1 MSATELSPQGQSTDA
16 KVVPIHGEAP
26 KKARMASMARAST
39 DFYGAVGWILGLFLT
54 LFVSAPAI
62 WFVTTNAA
70 RSDRATIL
78 AWGIAIAWWLNP
90 LSLGALGYV
99 LSNVRAWRL
108 WTVLGLFLW
117 AFVNVL
123 VSMSIVSTNARIM
136 VVNGLIII
144 GYLLLALLFIYIQL
158 RVFIWAA
165 SGKPVRFFFGILG
178 WAAFNGLIYWAIISP
193 EVLNIILVI
202 LSFAARILFAIS
214 FVVIQ
219 FVAIFWFMARSRVEI
234 IRPGDPK
241 QVTFDDYKG
250 QPNLIKMVRQW
261 ISLLSDRG
269 QFQKMGGQFINGLLL
284 YGEPGT
290 GKTLL
295 AKAMAGEAGIAFISI
310 EGSGFRAMFMGV
322 DVLKMIRFIGQA
334 RKMAREYGACIAY
347 IDEIDAVGM
356 SRGGVM
362 GGGQTGMGM
371 GMGGMMGM
379 GGGTGALTRLLYEM
393 DGINELSSWEKLRAR
408 WYQLRGKP
416 VPPRDWHILF
426 MGSTNRPDVLD
437 PALTRPGRFDRT
449 VVVNK
454 PDRGGRREMVKYYL
468 NKIKTDESVDI
479 EAIVS
484 DTAWAT
490 PARIM
495 SAIMKDSVRLALFDG
510 RERIAQH
517 DIELAFQEQ
526 AMGLENP
533 IEEMEEDQR
542 RQVAYHE
549 AGHAIVQYYLRP
561 DERIVRVS
569 IVRRSEALGY
579 VLPVP
584 NYDIYALPL
593 RTFVADILV
602 SMAGH
607 VATKIYLG
615 EYWTGATSDF
625 QNVRARIWQLAHYGY
640 FGPPLD
646 MQMQPGMSG
655 GKEKT
660 EVVER
665 FWRKLEEQTEQVLLA
680 HSAEVHAVA
689 QALLDRNDLTGK
701 QCIQIIRSAST
712 NEETLDSE
720 LLLKSLVEETIVNGN
735 GVNGN
740 SNGSKPEEI
749 PAEVTNTK
757 VKPKPKTR
765 AKAKAKVE

>member
-1 MSATELSPQGQSTDA
+1 MSATELSPKGADQNLGKLLSED
-16 KVVPIHGEAP
+16 EA
-26 KKARMASMARAST
+26 KKARTAYSVRAST
-39 DFYGAVGWILGLFLT
+39 DFWGALGWMAGLFISL
-54 LFVSAPAI
+54 AI
-62 WFVTTNAA
+62 SLPVILYLVNNAS
-70 RSDRATIL
+70 RSTRDDIL
-78 AWGIAIAWWLNP
+78 AIGIAIAWWFNP
-90 LSLGALGYV
+90 LALGALGYV
-99 LSNVRAWRL
+99 LSNIRAWRG
-108 WTVLGLFLW
+108 WTVLGLLIW
-117 AFVNVL
+117 GVINL
-123 VSMSIVSTNARIM
+123 LISMAILSEDARITIY
-136 VVNGLIII
+136 NGLVVLGWI
-144 GYLLLALLFIYIQL
+144 LLGLFFLYIQL

-165 SGKPVRFFFGILG
+165 SGKPTRFFFGIMG
-178 WAAFNGLIYWAIISP
+178 WTALNGLIYWAIINP
-193 EVLNIILVI
+193 EVLNIILVA
-202 LSFAARILFAIS
+202 LGFALRILFAIG
-214 FVVIQ
+214 FAIIQ
-219 FVAIFWFMARSRVEI
+219 FVAIFWFMAQSRVEI

-269 QFQKMGGQFINGLLL
+269 KFQKMGGQFINGLLL

-310 EGSGFRAMFMGV
+310 EGSGFRAMFWGV

-334 RKMAREYGACIAY
+334 RKLAREYGACIAY

-362 GGGQTGMGM
+362 GGQGGVGM
-371 GMGGMMGM
+371 GMGGMMGA
-379 GGGTGALTRLLYEM
+379 GTGALTRLLYEM
-393 DGINELSSWEKLRAR
+393 DGISELSRWEKLRAR
-408 WYQLRGKP
+408 WYQFRKKP
-416 VPPRDWHILF
+416 VPPRDWHVLF

-454 PDRGGRREMVKYYL
+454 PDRAGRREMVRYYL

-484 DTAWAT
+484 DTSWAT

-495 SAIMKDSVRLALFDG
+495 SAITKDAVRLALFDG
-510 RERIAQH
+510 REKVAQH

-549 AGHAIVQYYLRP
+549 AGHAIIQYYLRP
-561 DERIVRVS
+561 DQRIVRVS

-593 RTFVADILV
+593 RSFLADIMV
-602 SMAGH
+602 AMAGH
-607 VATKIYLG
+607 VATKIFLG

-625 QNVRARIWQLAHYGY
+625 QQVRARLWQLGHYGY

-646 MQMQPGMSG
+646 MQGGMNI
-655 GKEKT
+655 EKDKSDI
-660 EVVER
+660 VQK
-665 FWRKLEEQTEQVLLA
+665 FWRRLEDQTSKILTEHA
-680 HSAEVHAVA
+680 AEVHAVA
-689 QALLDRNDLTGK
+689 QALLDRSDLTGK
-701 QCIQIIRSAST
+701 QCIEIIQSAAMEGHST
-712 NEETLDSE
+712 VDSE
-720 LLLKSLVEETIVNGN
+720 RLLRDLVEETIVTPNGEDKMEK
-735 GVNGN
+735 
-740 SNGSKPEEI
+740 KPR
-749 PAEVTNTK
+749 PKRK
-757 VKPKPKTR
+757 V
-765 AKAKAKVE
+765 AKEKSE

>member
-1 MSATELSPQGQSTDA
+1 MSATELSPQGTGADG
-16 KVVPIHGEAP
+16 KLVPIRQDEGS
-26 KKARMASMARAST
+26 KKARITSTARAST
-39 DFYGAVGWILGLFLT
+39 DFYGAIGWLVGLILT
-54 LFVSAPAI
+54 LFISLPII
-62 WFVTTNAA
+62 WFVTANAS
-70 RSDRATIL
+70 RSNREEIL
-78 AWGIAIAWWLNP
+78 ALGIAIAWWLNP

-99 LSNVRAWRL
+99 LSNARTWRW
-108 WTVLGLFLW
+108 WTILGLVVW
-117 AFVNVL
+117 AVVNTL
-123 VSMSIVSTNARIM
+123 VSAAILSTNARIM
-136 VVNGLIII
+136 IFNGLIVL
-144 GYLLLALLFIYIQL
+144 GYVLLALLFLYIQL
-158 RVFIWAA
+158 RVFLWAA
-165 SGKPVRFFFGILG
+165 SGKPLRFFLGIML
-178 WAAFNGLIYWAIISP
+178 WASFNGLIYWAIISP
-193 EVLNIILVI
+193 EVLNIVLVV
-202 LSFAARILFAIS
+202 LSLAFRVVFILFMAI
-214 FVVIQ
+214 IQ
-219 FVAIFWFMARSRVEI
+219 FVAIFWFMARSRVEV

-261 ISLLSDRG
+261 ISLLSDRA

-310 EGSGFRAMFMGV
+310 EGSGFQAMFWGV
-322 DVLKMIRFIGQA
+322 DVLKMIRFIARA
-334 RKMAREYGACIAY
+334 RKLAREYGSCIAY
-347 IDEIDAVGM
+347 IDEIDAVGA

-362 GGGQTGMGM
+362 GGQTAMA
-371 GMGGMMGM
+371 GGMMGM
-379 GGGTGALTRLLYEM
+379 GAGRGALTRLLYEM
-393 DGINELSSWEKLRAR
+393 DGINELSRWEKLRAR

-416 VPPRDWHILF
+416 IPPRDWHILF

-454 PDRGGRREMVKYYL
+454 PDRSGRREMVKYYL
-468 NKIKTDESVDI
+468 NKIRTDESVDI

-495 SAIMKDSVRLALFDG
+495 SAITKDSVRLALFDG
-510 RERIAQH
+510 RDRVAQH

-549 AGHAIVQYYLRP
+549 AGHAVVQYYLRP

-584 NYDIYALPL
+584 NYDIYSLPL
-593 RTFVADILV
+593 RTFLADIMV

-607 VATKIYLG
+607 VATKLYLG
-615 EYWTGATSDF
+615 EYWTGATGDF
-625 QNVRARIWQLAHYGY
+625 QNVRGRLWQLAHYGY

-646 MQMQPGMSG
+646 LQLQPGMSVA
-655 GKEKT
+655 KDRT
-660 EVVER
+660 EVVEK
-665 FWRKLEEQTEQVLLA
+665 FWRKLEEQTEQILTK

-689 QALLDRNDLTGK
+689 QALLDRNDLTGRE
-701 QCIQIIRSAST
+701 CIHIIRSAAATS
-712 NEETLDSE
+712 NSESLDSE
-720 LLLKSLVEETIVNGN
+720 LMLKSLVDETMVNG
-735 GVNGN
+735 
-740 SNGSKPEEI
+740 
-749 PAEVTNTK
+749 K
-757 VKPKPKTR
+757 VADKPKPKRKTK
-765 AKAKAKVE
+765 AKAKAKIE

>member
-1 MSATELSPQGQSTDA
+1 MSATELSPQGADA
-16 KVVPIHGEAP
+16 KLAPIRNDQGS

-39 DFYGAVGWILGLFLT
+39 DFYGAIGWVLGLLIT
-54 LFVSAPAI
+54 LFVSAPVI
-62 WFVTTNAA
+62 WFVTSNAS
-70 RSDRATIL
+70 RSTRGSVL
-78 AWGIAIAWWLNP
+78 ALGIAIAWWLNP

-99 LSNVRAWRL
+99 VSNIRAWRL

-219 FVAIFWFMARSRVEI
+219 FVAIFWFMARSRVEV

-356 SRGGVM
+356 SRGSVM
-362 GGGQTGMGM
+362 GGQTGVGM

-468 NKIKTDESVDI
+468 NKIKTDESVDV

-510 RERIAQH
+510 RDRVAQH

-533 IEEMEEDQR
+533 IEEMQEDQR

-607 VATKIYLG
+607 VATKIFLG

-646 MQMQPGMSG
+646 MQLQPGMSA

-660 EVVER
+660 DIVEK
-665 FWRKLEEQTEQVLLA
+665 FWRKLEEQTEQVLVT

-701 QCIQIIRSAST
+701 QCIEVIRNAAI
-712 NEETLDSE
+712 NKDAPDSE

-735 GVNGN
+735 
-740 SNGSKPEEI
+740 KPEEV
-749 PAEVTNTK
+749 PVENAK
-757 VKPKPKTR
+757 AKPKTR
-765 AKAKAKVE
+765 SKAKAKVG

>member
-1 MSATELSPQGQSTDA
+1 MSTTELTPQGADNKLARLQSGDGA
-16 KVVPIHGEAP
+16 
-26 KKARMASMARAST
+26 KKARAAHTARAST
-39 DFYGAVGWILGLFLT
+39 DFWGAVGWMVGLFIT
-54 LFVSAPAI
+54 LAVAIPLIIFIYNNTRASARDD
-62 WFVTTNAA
+62 V
-70 RSDRATIL
+70 L
-78 AWGIAIAWWLNP
+78 LVGIAIAWWFNP

-99 LSNVRAWRL
+99 LSNIRAWRF
-108 WTVLGLFLW
+108 WTLLGLFLW
-117 AFVNVL
+117 AAVNVL
-123 VSMSIVSTNARIM
+123 VSMSIFSETARIM
-136 VVNGLIII
+136 TINGLLVV
-144 GYLLLALLFIYIQL
+144 GYILLGLLFLYIQL

-165 SGKPVRFFFGILG
+165 AGKPTRFFFGILG

-193 EVLNIILVI
+193 EVLNIVLVV
-202 LSFAARILFAIS
+202 LGLAMRIVFAIS

-219 FVAIFWFMARSRVEI
+219 FVAIFWFMAKSRVET

-261 ISLLSDRG
+261 ISLLSDRT

-310 EGSGFRAMFMGV
+310 EGSGFRAMFIGV
-322 DVLKMIRFIGQA
+322 DVLKMVRFIAQA
-334 RKMAREYGACIAY
+334 RKLAREYGACIAY

-356 SRGGVM
+356 SRGSVM
-362 GGGQTGMGM
+362 GGQGGMGM
-371 GMGGMMGM
+371 GMGGMMG
-379 GGGTGALTRLLYEM
+379 GGSGALTRLLYEM
-393 DGINELSSWEKLRAR
+393 DGINEMSGWEKLRAR
-408 WYQLRGKP
+408 WYQLRKKP
-416 VPPRDWHILF
+416 IPPRDWHILF

-454 PDRGGRREMVKYYL
+454 PDRGGRREMVRYYL
-468 NKIKTDESVDI
+468 NKIRTDESVDI

-484 DTAWAT
+484 DTSWAT

-495 SAIMKDSVRLALFDG
+495 SAITKDAVRLALFDG
-510 RERIAQH
+510 RGKVAQQ

-549 AGHAIVQYYLRP
+549 AGHAIIQYYLRP
-561 DERIVRVS
+561 EQRIVRVS

-584 NYDIYALPL
+584 NYDIYSLPL
-593 RTFVADILV
+593 RSFLADIMV

-607 VATKIYLG
+607 VATKLFLG

-625 QNVRARIWQLAHYGY
+625 QQVRARLWQLGHYGY
-640 FGPPLD
+640 FGPPLE
-646 MQMQPGMSG
+646 MQPGMSL
-655 GKEKT
+655 EKDKS
-660 EVVER
+660 EIVQK
-665 FWRKLEEQTEQVLLA
+665 FWRKLEDQTTKMLTDHA
-680 HSAEVHAVA
+680 AEVHAVA
-689 QALLDRNDLTGK
+689 QALLDRSDLTGK
-701 QCIQIIRSAST
+701 QCIEIIQAAAAEGNST
-712 NEETLDSE
+712 FDSE
-720 LLLKSLVEETIVNGN
+720 RLLKDLVEETIVSPNGEDKMEKKPRPKRKTMKAN
-735 GVNGN
+735 GE
-740 SNGSKPEEI
+740 S
-749 PAEVTNTK
+749 
-757 VKPKPKTR
+757 
-765 AKAKAKVE
+765 

>member
-1 MSATELSPQGQSTDA
+1 MSATELLPQGADNKLDRLRSDDSS
-16 KVVPIHGEAP
+16 
-26 KKARMASMARAST
+26 KKARTSYAVRAST
-39 DFYGAVGWILGLFLT
+39 DFYGALGWVIGLFVT
-54 LFVSAPAI
+54 LFVSLPVIIFLVNHASRS
-62 WFVTTNAA
+62 TRAA
-70 RSDRATIL
+70 FLTY
-78 AWGIAIAWWLNP
+78 GIAIAWWLNP
-90 LSLGALGYV
+90 LSIGALGYI
-99 LSNVRAWRL
+99 LSNMRVWRL
-108 WTVLGLFLW
+108 RTLFALFLW
-117 AFVNVL
+117 GGINVL
-123 VSMSIVSTNARIM
+123 VSMAIISQNARIM
-136 VVNGLIII
+136 IYNGLLVL
-144 GYLLLALLFIYIQL
+144 GYILVGLFILYIQL

-165 SGKPVRFFFGILG
+165 SGKPTRFFFGILA
-178 WAAFNGLIYWAIISP
+178 WMAVNGLVYWAIISP
-193 EVLNIILVI
+193 EVLNIILVA
-202 LSFAARILFAIS
+202 LGFALRILFAIG
-214 FVVIQ
+214 FAIIQ
-219 FVAIFWFMARSRVEI
+219 FVAIFWFMAQSRVEV

-269 QFQKMGGQFINGLLL
+269 KFQKMGGQFINGLLL

-310 EGSGFRAMFMGV
+310 EGSGFRAMFWGV

-334 RKMAREYGACIAY
+334 RKLAREYGACIAY

-362 GGGQTGMGM
+362 GGQGGMGM

-379 GGGTGALTRLLYEM
+379 GMGSGALTRLLYEM
-393 DGINELSSWEKLRAR
+393 DGINELTRWEKLRAR
-408 WYQLRGKP
+408 WYQFRKKP
-416 VPPRDWHILF
+416 VPPRDWHVLF

-454 PDRGGRREMVKYYL
+454 PDRAGRREMVKYYL
-468 NKIKTDESVDI
+468 NKVRTDESVDI

-484 DTAWAT
+484 DTSWAT

-495 SAIMKDSVRLALFDG
+495 SAITKDSVRLALFDG
-510 RERIAQH
+510 REKVAQH

-549 AGHAIVQYYLRP
+549 AGHAIIQYYLRP
-561 DERIVRVS
+561 DQRIVRVS

-593 RTFVADILV
+593 RSFLADIMV

-607 VATKIYLG
+607 VATKLFLG

-625 QNVRARIWQLAHYGY
+625 QQVRARLWQLGHYGY

-646 MQMQPGMSG
+646 MQQGMG
-655 GKEKT
+655 IEKDKS
-660 EVVER
+660 EIVQK
-665 FWRKLEEQTEQVLLA
+665 FWRKLEDQTAKILSEHA
-680 HSAEVHAVA
+680 PEVHAVA
-689 QALLDRNDLTGK
+689 QGLLERNDLTGK
-701 QCIQIIRSAST
+701 QCIEIIRAAAAEGT
-712 NEETLDSE
+712 GNVDSE
-720 LLLKSLVEETIVNGN
+720 NLLKSLVEETIVTADRSEEEKPKKKLATKRKVKSNGN
-735 GVNGN
+735 G
-740 SNGSKPEEI
+740 
-749 PAEVTNTK
+749 A
-757 VKPKPKTR
+757 
-765 AKAKAKVE
+765 

>member
-1 MSATELSPQGQSTDA
+1 MSATEVSPQGADG
-16 KVVPIHGEAP
+16 KLVPLRSDNET
-26 KKARMASMARAST
+26 KKARMAAVARAST
-39 DFYGAVGWILGLFLT
+39 DLYGTIGWGVGLLIT
-54 LFVSAPAI
+54 LFISAPVI
-62 WFVTTNAA
+62 WFLTTNAS
-70 RSDRATIL
+70 RSSRESVL
-78 AWGIAIAWWLNP
+78 ALGIAIAWWFNP

-99 LSNVRAWRL
+99 LSNIRAWRL
-108 WTVLGLFLW
+108 WTAIGVVVW
-117 AFVNVL
+117 AVVNAL
-123 VSMSIVSTNARIM
+123 VSMAIVSTNARIM
-136 VVNGLIII
+136 IINGLIVL
-144 GYLLLALLFIYIQL
+144 GYILLALLFLYIQL

-165 SGKPVRFFFGILG
+165 SGKPVRFFFGILA
-178 WAAFNGLIYWAIISP
+178 WAAFNGLIYWAIVSP
-193 EVLNIILVI
+193 EVLNIVLVV
-202 LSFAARILFAIS
+202 LSLAFRVVFILFMAI
-214 FVVIQ
+214 IQ
-219 FVAIFWFMARSRVEI
+219 FVAIFWFMARSRVEV

-261 ISLLSDRG
+261 ISLLSDRTK
-269 QFQKMGGQFINGLLL
+269 FQKMGGQFINGLLL

-310 EGSGFRAMFMGV
+310 EGSGFRAMFWGV
-322 DVLKMIRFIGQA
+322 DVLKMIAFINRA
-334 RKMAREYGACIAY
+334 RKLAREYGACIAY

-362 GGGQTGMGM
+362 GGAGGPMMG
-371 GMGGMMGM
+371 GMGGMMGA
-379 GGGTGALTRLLYEM
+379 GTGALTRLLYEM
-393 DGINELSSWEKLRAR
+393 DGINELSRWEKLRAR
-408 WYQLRGKP
+408 WYQFRKKP
-416 VPPRDWHILF
+416 MPPRDWHILF

-468 NKIKTDESVDI
+468 NKIRTDETVDI

-495 SAIMKDSVRLALFDG
+495 SAITKDSVRLALFDG
-510 RERIAQH
+510 RERVAQH

-549 AGHAIVQYYLRP
+549 AGHAVVQYYLRP

-607 VATKIYLG
+607 VATKIFLG
-615 EYWTGATSDF
+615 EYWTGATGDF
-625 QNVRARIWQLAHYGY
+625 QNVRARLWQLAHYGY

-646 MQMQPGMSG
+646 LQLQPGMSVA
-655 GKEKT
+655 KDRTEIVEK
-660 EVVER
+660 
-665 FWRKLEEQTEQVLLA
+665 FWRKLEEQTELILLK
-680 HSAEVHAVA
+680 HSPEVHAVA
-689 QALLDRNDLTGK
+689 QALLDRNDLTGRE
-701 QCIQIIRSAST
+701 CIEIIRWAAADNNSES
-712 NEETLDSE
+712 LDSE
-720 LLLKSLVEETIVNGN
+720 ALLKTLVDETMVNGKEAD
-735 GVNGN
+735 
-740 SNGSKPEEI
+740 KPK
-749 PAEVTNTK
+749 AKRKTK
-757 VKPKPKTR
+757 V
-765 AKAKAKVE
+765 KAKAKTE

>member
-1 MSATELSPQGQSTDA
+1 MSATELSPQGADGKLVSIPQDDGT
-16 KVVPIHGEAP
+16 
-26 KKARMASMARAST
+26 KKARLASMAKAST
-39 DFYGAVGWILGLFLT
+39 DFYGVLGWLVGLVLT
-54 LFVSAPAI
+54 LFVSLPII
-62 WFVTTNAA
+62 WFVTTNAS
-70 RSDRATIL
+70 RSNRAEIL
-78 AWGIAIAWWLNP
+78 ALGIAIAWWLNP

-99 LSNVRAWRL
+99 LSNLRAWRL
-108 WTVLGLFLW
+108 WTVLGLIVW
-117 AFVNVL
+117 AVINTL
-123 VSMSIVSTNARIM
+123 VSMAIVSTNARI
-136 VVNGLIII
+136 VIINGLIVL
-144 GYLLLALLFIYIQL
+144 GYVLLALFFLYIQL
-158 RVFIWAA
+158 RVFLWAA
-165 SGKPVRFFFGILG
+165 SGKPVRFFFGILA
-178 WAAFNGLIYWAIISP
+178 WAAFNGLIYWAIVSP
-193 EVLNIILVI
+193 EVLNIVLVV
-202 LSFAARILFAIS
+202 LSLAFRVVFILFMAI
-214 FVVIQ
+214 IQ
-219 FVAIFWFMARSRVEI
+219 FVAIFWFMARSRVEV

-261 ISLLSDRG
+261 ISLLSDRTK
-269 QFQKMGGQFINGLLL
+269 FQKMGGQFINGLLL

-310 EGSGFRAMFMGV
+310 EGSGFRAMFWGV
-322 DVLKMIRFIGQA
+322 DVLKMIAFINRA
-334 RKMAREYGACIAY
+334 RKLAREYGACIAY

-362 GGGQTGMGM
+362 GGQGGVAM
-371 GMGGMMGM
+371 GMGGMMGA
-379 GGGTGALTRLLYEM
+379 GTGALTRLLYEM
-393 DGINELSSWEKLRAR
+393 DGINELTRWEKLRAR
-408 WYQLRGKP
+408 WYQFRKKP
-416 VPPRDWHILF
+416 MPPRDWHILF

-495 SAIMKDSVRLALFDG
+495 SAITKDAVRLALFDN
-510 RERIAQH
+510 RERVAQH

-533 IEEMEEDQR
+533 IEEMQEDQR

-549 AGHAIVQYYLRP
+549 AGHAVVQYYLRP

-579 VLPVP
+579 VLPVS

-607 VATKIYLG
+607 VATKLFLG
-615 EYWTGATSDF
+615 EYWTGATGDF
-625 QNVRARIWQLAHYGY
+625 QNVRGRLSQLAHFGY
-640 FGPPLD
+640 FGPPVSL
-646 MQMQPGMSG
+646 QSG
-655 GKEKT
+655 GT
-660 EVVER
+660 DLPNARNEVVEK
-665 FWRKLEEQTEQVLLA
+665 FWTKLEDQTEQILA
-680 HSAEVHAVA
+680 KHAAEVHAVA
-689 QALLDRNDLTGK
+689 QALLERNDLTGK
-701 QCIQIIRSAST
+701 QCIEVIRAAAT
-712 NEETLDSE
+712 DGETFDSE
-720 LLLKSLVEETIVNGN
+720 LLLKSLVDETIVNSK
-735 GVNGN
+735 NGN
-740 SNGSKPEEI
+740 SEK
-749 PAEVTNTK
+749 
-757 VKPKPKTR
+757 KPKAKRKATPKL
-765 AKAKAKVE
+765 KAKTE

>member
-1 MSATELSPQGQSTDA
+1 MSATELTPQGADNKLLQLRKDEDA
-16 KVVPIHGEAP
+16 
-26 KKARMASMARAST
+26 KKARTIYSARTSS
-39 DFYGAVGWILGLFLT
+39 DFYGAIGWLVGLFAT
-54 LFVSAPAI
+54 LVISIPVIIFLVNHASTRSAK
-62 WFVTTNAA
+62 T
-70 RSDRATIL
+70 TIL
-78 AWGIAIAWWLNP
+78 TYGIALAWWLNP

-108 WTVLGLFLW
+108 WTLLGLFVW
-117 AFVNVL
+117 AVVNLL
-123 VSMSIVSTNARIM
+123 VSLAIASENARVAIY
-136 VVNGLIII
+136 NGLVVI
-144 GYLLLALLFIYIQL
+144 GYILAGLLVLYIQL

-165 SGKPVRFFFGILG
+165 SGKPARFFFGILG
-178 WAAFNGLIYWAIISP
+178 WAAVNGLIYWAIISP
-193 EVLNIILVI
+193 EVLNIILVA
-202 LSFAARILFAIS
+202 LGFALQILFVIGFA
-214 FVVIQ
+214 VIQ
-219 FVAIFWFMARSRVEI
+219 FVAIFWFMAQSRVEI

-269 QFQKMGGQFINGLLL
+269 KFQKMGGQFINGLLL

-310 EGSGFRAMFMGV
+310 EGSGFRAMFWGV

-334 RKMAREYGACIAY
+334 RKLAREYGACIAY

-362 GGGQTGMGM
+362 GGQGGMGM

-379 GGGTGALTRLLYEM
+379 GAGTGALTRLLYEM
-393 DGINELSSWEKLRAR
+393 DGIGELTRWEKLRAR
-408 WYQLRGKP
+408 WYQLRRKP
-416 VPPRDWHILF
+416 VPPRDWHVLF

-454 PDRGGRREMVKYYL
+454 PDRSGRREMVKYYL
-468 NKIKTDESVDI
+468 NKIRTDESVDI

-484 DTAWAT
+484 DTSWAT

-495 SAIMKDSVRLALFDG
+495 SAITKDSVRLALFDG
-510 RERIAQH
+510 REKVAQH

-549 AGHAIVQYYLRP
+549 AGHAVVQYYLRP

-607 VATKIYLG
+607 VATKIFLG
-615 EYWTGATSDF
+615 EYWTGATGDF
-625 QNVRARIWQLAHYGY
+625 QNVRARLWQLAHYGY

-646 MQMQPGMSG
+646 LQMSI
-655 GKEKT
+655 EKDKT
-660 EVVER
+660 AIVEK
-665 FWRKLEEQTEQVLLA
+665 FWRKLEGQTAQILGEHA
-680 HSAEVHAVA
+680 PEVHAVA
-689 QALLDRNDLTGK
+689 NALLEHNDLTGK
-701 QCIQIIRSAST
+701 RCIEIIRNAAVAGKDT
-712 NEETLDSE
+712 VDSE
-720 LLLKSLVEETIVNGN
+720 HLLKALVEETIVTADKTNN
-735 GVNGN
+735 NEN
-740 SNGSKPEEI
+740 AEKKPR
-749 PAEVTNTK
+749 
-757 VKPKPKTR
+757 PKRKTI
-765 AKAKAKVE
+765 KAKANGS

>member
-1 MSATELSPQGQSTDA
+1 MSATELSPQGADG
-16 KVVPIHGEAP
+16 KLVPIRHDEGA
-26 KKARMASMARAST
+26 KKARITSMARAST
-39 DFYGAVGWILGLFLT
+39 DFYGAIGWLVGLVLT
-54 LFVSAPAI
+54 LFVSFPLI
-62 WFVTTNAA
+62 WFLTENTSGSNRQA
-70 RSDRATIL
+70 IL
-78 AWGIAIAWWLNP
+78 ALGIAVAWWLNP

-99 LSNVRAWRL
+99 LSNLRAWRL
-108 WTVLGLFLW
+108 WTVIGLLVW
-117 AFVNVL
+117 AVVNLL
-123 VSMSIVSTNARIM
+123 VSMAIVSTNARIM
-136 VVNGLIII
+136 ILNGLIIL
-144 GYLLLALLFIYIQL
+144 GYVLLALFFLYIQL
-158 RVFIWAA
+158 RVFLWAA
-165 SGKPVRFFFGILG
+165 SGRPLRFFFGIIG
-178 WAAFNGLIYWAIISP
+178 WAALNGLIYWAVINP
-193 EVLNIILVI
+193 EVLNIILVVMG
-202 LSFAARILFAIS
+202 FALRIVFAIA
-214 FVVIQ
+214 FAVIQ
-219 FVAIFWFMARSRVEI
+219 FVAIFWFMAQSRVEV

-261 ISLLSDRG
+261 ISLLSDRA
-269 QFQKMGGQFINGLLL
+269 QFQRMGGQFINGLLL

-310 EGSGFRAMFMGV
+310 EGSGFRAMFWGV
-322 DVLKMIRFIGQA
+322 DVLKMIRFIARA
-334 RKMAREYGACIAY
+334 RKLAREYGACIAY
-347 IDEIDAVGM
+347 IDEIDAVGT

-362 GGGQTGMGM
+362 GGQGGVGM
-371 GMGGMMGM
+371 GMGGMMGA
-379 GGGTGALTRLLYEM
+379 GTGALTRLLYEM
-393 DGINELSSWEKLRAR
+393 DGINELTPWEKLRAR
-408 WYQLRGKP
+408 WYQLRGNP

-454 PDRGGRREMVKYYL
+454 PDRAGRREMVKYYL

-484 DTAWAT
+484 DTSWAT

-495 SAIMKDSVRLALFDG
+495 SAITKDAVRLALFDG
-510 RERIAQH
+510 RERVAQH

-549 AGHAIVQYYLRP
+549 AGHAVVQYYLRP

-569 IVRRSEALGY
+569 IIRRSEALGY

-607 VATKIYLG
+607 VATKLFLG
-615 EYWTGATSDF
+615 EYWTGATGDF
-625 QNVRARIWQLAHYGY
+625 QNVRARLWQLAHYGY

-646 MQMQPGMSG
+646 LQLQPGMSVA
-655 GKEKT
+655 KDRT
-660 EVVER
+660 EVVEK
-665 FWRKLEEQTEQVLLA
+665 FWRKLEEQTEQILLK

-701 QCIQIIRSAST
+701 QCIEVIRTAAT
-712 NEETLDSE
+712 HGETTDSE
-720 LLLKSLVEETIVNGN
+720 LLLKSLVNETMVNGR
-735 GVNGN
+735 VA
-740 SNGSKPEEI
+740 SKD
-749 PAEVTNTK
+749 
-757 VKPKPKTR
+757 KPKTTR
-765 AKAKAKVE
+765 KTKAKAKAKTE

>member
-1 MSATELSPQGQSTDA
+1 MSATELTPQGADN
-16 KVVPIHGEAP
+16 KLVKPFVDEA
-26 KKARMASMARAST
+26 KKARMAYSSRASS
-39 DFYGAVGWILGLFLT
+39 DFYGAMGWVVGLLAT
-54 LFVSAPAI
+54 LVISIPVIIYLLNTAP
-62 WFVTTNAA
+62 
-70 RSDRATIL
+70 RSSRDEIL

-90 LSLGALGYV
+90 LSLGAFGYV
-99 LSNVRAWRL
+99 LSNMRVWRGWTALALFL
-108 WTVLGLFLW
+108 WLGINLLISMAIISEDARVMIINGLILLGYILLGLFIL
-117 AFVNVL
+117 
-123 VSMSIVSTNARIM
+123 
-136 VVNGLIII
+136 
-144 GYLLLALLFIYIQL
+144 YIQL

-165 SGKPVRFFFGILG
+165 SGKPARFFFGILA
-178 WAAFNGLIYWAIISP
+178 WAALNGLVYWAIVSP
-193 EVLNIILVI
+193 EVMNIVLVV
-202 LSFAARILFAIS
+202 LSLAFRVIFILFMAI
-214 FVVIQ
+214 IQ
-219 FVAIFWFMARSRVEI
+219 FVAIFWFMARSRVET

-261 ISLLSDRG
+261 ISLLSDRTK
-269 QFQKMGGQFINGLLL
+269 FQKMGGQFINGLLL

-310 EGSGFRAMFMGV
+310 EGSGFRAMFWGV
-322 DVLKMIRFIGQA
+322 DVLKMISFIGKA
-334 RKMAREYGACIAY
+334 RKLAREYGACIAY

-362 GGGQTGMGM
+362 GGQGGVGMGM
-371 GMGGMMGM
+371 GMGGMMGA
-379 GGGTGALTRLLYEM
+379 GTGALTRLLYEM
-393 DGINELSSWEKLRAR
+393 DGINELTRWEKLRAR
-408 WYQLRGKP
+408 WYQFRKKP
-416 VPPRDWHILF
+416 MPPRDWHILF

-454 PDRGGRREMVKYYL
+454 PDRGGRREMVRYYL
-468 NKIKTDESVDI
+468 NKIRTDETVDI

-495 SAIMKDSVRLALFDG
+495 SAITKDAVRLALFDN
-510 RERIAQH
+510 RESVSQH

-549 AGHAIVQYYLRP
+549 AGHAVVQYYLRP

-569 IVRRSEALGY
+569 IIRRSEALGY
-579 VLPVP
+579 VLPVS

-593 RTFVADILV
+593 RTFLADIMV

-607 VATKIYLG
+607 VAAKLFLG
-615 EYWTGATSDF
+615 EYWTGATGDF
-625 QNVRARIWQLAHYGY
+625 QNVRARLWQLAHYGY

-646 MQMQPGMSG
+646 IQQGGGMV
-655 GKEKT
+655 KEKT
-660 EVVER
+660 EVVEK
-665 FWRKLEEQTEQVLLA
+665 FWRKLEAQTSQILSTHA
-680 HSAEVHAVA
+680 PEVHAVA

-701 QCIQIIRSAST
+701 QCIEIIRSAADG
-712 NEETLDSE
+712 NESMDSE
-720 LLLKSLVEETIVNGN
+720 KLLKSLVEETIVI
-735 GVNGN
+735 VNDDDKQDK
-740 SNGSKPEEI
+740 KPRPKRKKLTTK
-749 PAEVTNTK
+749 PATK
-757 VKPKPKTR
+757 
-765 AKAKAKVE
+765 

>member
-1 MSATELSPQGQSTDA
+1 MKMNNGDQA
-16 KVVPIHGEAP
+16 KKTRAAYTA
-26 KKARMASMARAST
+26 KASS
-39 DFYGAVGWILGLFLT
+39 DLYGGVGWIVGLFIT
-54 LFVSAPAI
+54 LFVSLPVI
-62 WFVTTNAA
+62 WFLSNGAGSRSA
-70 RSDRATIL
+70 REQIL
-78 AWGIAIAWWLNP
+78 VYGIAIAWWFNP

-99 LSNVRAWRL
+99 ISNIRAWRF
-108 WTVLGLFLW
+108 WTIAALFVLAG
-117 AFVNVL
+117 VNFL
-123 VSMSIVSTNARIM
+123 VSSSIVSDTARILTI
-136 VVNGLIII
+136 NGLIITFYI
-144 GYLLLALLFIYIQL
+144 LLGLLFLYIQL

-165 SGKPVRFFFGILG
+165 AGKPGRFFFGIMG
-178 WAAFNGLIYWAIISP
+178 WAALNGLVYWAVISP
-193 EVLNIILVI
+193 EVLNIVLVG
-202 LSFAARILFAIS
+202 LGFAFRILFAIS

-241 QVTFDDYKG
+241 SLTFDDYKG
-250 QPNLIKMVRQW
+250 QPNLLKMVRQW
-261 ISLLSDRG
+261 ISLLSDRT

-295 AKAMAGEAGIAFISI
+295 AKCMAGEAGIAFISI
-310 EGSGFRAMFMGV
+310 EGSGFRAMFIGV
-322 DVLKMIRFIGQA
+322 DVLKMVRFISQA
-334 RKMAREYGACIAY
+334 RKLAREYGACIAY

-362 GGGQTGMGM
+362 GGQGGMMG
-371 GMGGMMGM
+371 GMGGMM

-393 DGINELSSWEKLRAR
+393 DGINELSRWDKLRAR
-408 WYQLRGKP
+408 WYQLRKKP
-416 VPPRDWHILF
+416 MPPRDWHILF

-454 PDRGGRREMVKYYL
+454 PDRGGRREIVKYYL
-468 NKIKTDESVDI
+468 NKISTDDSVDI
-479 EAIVS
+479 EALVS

-495 SAIMKDSVRLALFDG
+495 SAITKDAVRLALFDN
-510 RERIAQH
+510 RDRVAQH

-533 IEEMEEDQR
+533 IEEMQEDQR

-549 AGHAIVQYYLRP
+549 AGHAVVQYHLRP

-584 NYDIYALPL
+584 NYDVYSLPL

-607 VATKIYLG
+607 VATKLFLG

-625 QNVRARIWQLAHYGY
+625 GSVRARLWQLGHYGY

-646 MQMQPGMSG
+646 RDDAGTKLMD
-655 GKEKT
+655 KRNDVI
-660 EVVER
+660 EV
-665 FWRKLEEQTEQVLLA
+665 FWRKLEEQTEIILTRHA
-680 HSAEVHAVA
+680 SEVHAVA

-701 QCIQIIRSAST
+701 QCIEVIRASANGT
-712 NEETLDSE
+712 EPVDSE
-720 LLLKSLVEETIVNGN
+720 ILLKALVEETIVSGKNGK
-735 GVNGN
+735 
-740 SNGSKPEEI
+740 SEE
-749 PAEVTNTK
+749 
-757 VKPKPKTR
+757 KPKAKTKRKANPKLAT
-765 AKAKAKVE
+765 K

>member
-1 MSATELSPQGQSTDA
+1 MSTTELSPQSTGNGNKPGPMRDD
-16 KVVPIHGEAP
+16 GS
-26 KKARMASMARAST
+26 KKARLSSAARAAT
-39 DFYGAVGWILGLFLT
+39 DFYGAIGWLIGLFIT
-54 LFVSAPAI
+54 LFISAPVI
-62 WFVTTNAA
+62 WFLTINASRSA
-70 RSDRATIL
+70 RESVL
-78 AWGIAIAWWLNP
+78 ALGIAIAWWLNP

-99 LSNVRAWRL
+99 LSSIRAWRL
-108 WTVLGLFLW
+108 WTIAGLLAW
-117 AFVNVL
+117 AVVNLL
-123 VSMSIVSTNARIM
+123 VSASIVSTRARIM
-136 VVNGLIII
+136 TVNGLIII
-144 GYLLLALLFIYIQL
+144 GYLLLALLFLYIQL

-165 SGKPVRFFFGILG
+165 SGKPFRFFFGILA
-178 WAAFNGLIYWAIISP
+178 WAALNGLVYWAIISP
-193 EVLNIILVI
+193 EVLNIILVT
-202 LSFAARILFAIS
+202 LGFVLRILFAIS

-219 FVAIFWFMARSRVEI
+219 FVAIFWFMAQSRVEV

-310 EGSGFRAMFMGV
+310 EGSGFRAMFIGV
-322 DVLKMIRFIGQA
+322 DVLKMVRFISRA
-334 RKMAREYGACIAY
+334 RKLAREYGACIAY
-347 IDEIDAVGM
+347 IDEIDAVGA

-362 GGGQTGMGM
+362 GGQMGM
-371 GMGGMMGM
+371 MGGMGGMM

-393 DGINELSSWEKLRAR
+393 DGINELSRWEKLRAR
-408 WYQLRGKP
+408 WYQLRKKP

-449 VVVNK
+449 VVVNR
-454 PDRGGRREMVKYYL
+454 PDRAGRREIVKYYL
-468 NKIKTDESVDI
+468 NKIKTDETVDV

-495 SAIMKDSVRLALFDG
+495 SAITKDSVRLALFDG
-510 RERIAQH
+510 RERVSQH

-533 IEEMEEDQR
+533 IEEIEEDQR
-542 RQVAYHE
+542 RQIAYHE

-607 VATKIYLG
+607 VATKLFLG
-615 EYWTGATSDF
+615 EYWTGATGDF
-625 QNVRARIWQLAHYGY
+625 NNVRGRIWQLAHFGY

-646 MQMQPGMSG
+646 MQQGVGDSLMN
-655 GKEKT
+655 KRN
-660 EVVER
+660 EVVEK
-665 FWRKLEEQTEQVLLA
+665 FWGRLEDQTAKILLE
-680 HSAEVHAVA
+680 HGAEVHAVA
-689 QALLDRNDLTGK
+689 QALLERKDLTGRE
-701 QCIQIIRSAST
+701 CIEVIRNAAAGDGNISVDS
-712 NEETLDSE
+712 ETL
-720 LLLKSLVEETIVNGN
+720 LKALVEETIVS
-735 GVNGN
+735 
-740 SNGSKPEEI
+740 SNGKARSNGKSEESVEVAKTSKAKSKP
-749 PAEVTNTK
+749 K
-757 VKPKPKTR
+757 VK
-765 AKAKAKVE
+765 

>member
-1 MSATELSPQGQSTDA
+1 MSATELSPQGSDA
-16 KVVPIHGEAP
+16 KLLTLQNDGS
-26 KKARMASMARAST
+26 KKARMASIARAST
-39 DFYGAVGWILGLFLT
+39 DLYGGIGWIVGLFIT
-54 LFVSAPAI
+54 LFVSAPVI
-62 WFVTTNAA
+62 WFLTTNAS
-70 RSDRATIL
+70 RSNRATVL
-78 AWGIAIAWWLNP
+78 AVGIAIAWWLNP

-108 WTVLGLFLW
+108 WTVIGFLIW
-117 AFVNVL
+117 AGINL
-123 VSMSIVSTNARIM
+123 MVSMSIVSTNARIM
-136 VVNGLIII
+136 VINGLIV
-144 GYLLLALLFIYIQL
+144 LAYILGGLLFLYIQL

-165 SGKPVRFFFGILG
+165 SGKPLRFFFGTLG

-193 EVLNIILVI
+193 EVLNIVLVV
-202 LSFAARILFAIS
+202 LSLALRVVFILFMAI
-214 FVVIQ
+214 IQ

-250 QPNLIKMVRQW
+250 QPNLLKMVRQW
-261 ISLLSDRG
+261 ISLLSDRTK
-269 QFQKMGGQFINGLLL
+269 FQKMGGQFINGLLL

-310 EGSGFRAMFMGV
+310 EGSGFRAMFFGV
-322 DVLKMIRFIGQA
+322 DVLKMISFIGRA
-334 RKMAREYGACIAY
+334 RKLAREYGACIAY

-362 GGGQTGMGM
+362 GGQGGMGM
-371 GMGGMMGM
+371 GMGGMGMGM
-379 GGGTGALTRLLYEM
+379 MGTGALTRLLYEM
-393 DGINELSSWEKLRAR
+393 DGINELSRWEKLRAR
-408 WYQLRGKP
+408 WYQFRGKP

-468 NKIKTDESVDI
+468 NKIKTDETVDI

-484 DTAWAT
+484 DTSWAT

-495 SAIMKDSVRLALFDG
+495 SAITKDSVRLALFDG
-510 RERIAQH
+510 RERVAQH

-607 VATKIYLG
+607 VATKIFLG

-646 MQMQPGMSG
+646 MQLQPGMSV
-655 GKEKT
+655 GKDKTDIVEK
-660 EVVER
+660 
-665 FWRKLEEQTEQVLLA
+665 FWRKLEEQTEQVLVA

-689 QALLDRNDLTGK
+689 QALLDRDDLTGK
-701 QCIQIIRSAST
+701 QCIEIIRNAAT
-712 NEETLDSE
+712 NTEVLDSE

-735 GVNGN
+735 GNGKN
-740 SNGSKPEEI
+740 KQEELT
-749 PAEVTNTK
+749 PAGK
-757 VKPKPKTR
+757 KAKPKTKAR
-765 AKAKAKVE
+765 AKTKVE

>member
-1 MSATELSPQGQSTDA
+1 MSTTELTPQSADNKLA
-16 KVVPIHGEAP
+16 KLRSEEAER
-26 KKARMASMARAST
+26 KARTAYTVRAST
-39 DFYGAVGWILGLFLT
+39 DFYGAVGWLIGLFAT
-54 LFVSAPAI
+54 LVISIPVIIFLMNS
-62 WFVTTNAA
+62 TTRAA
-70 RSDRATIL
+70 TRTTIL
-78 AWGIAIAWWLNP
+78 TVGVAIAWWLNP

-99 LSNVRAWRL
+99 VSNIRAWRF
-108 WTVLGLFLW
+108 WTLLGLFLW
-117 AFVNVL
+117 AAVNLL
-123 VSMSIVSTNARIM
+123 VSLAILSENARITII
-136 VVNGLIII
+136 NGLIIV
-144 GYLLLALLFIYIQL
+144 GYILLGLLFLYVQL
-158 RVFIWAA
+158 RVFMWAA
-165 SGKPVRFFFGILG
+165 SGKPFRFFFGILG
-178 WAAFNGLIYWAIISP
+178 WAALNGLVYWALVNP
-193 EVLNIILVI
+193 EVLNIILVG
-202 LSFAARILFAIS
+202 LGFALRILFAIG
-214 FVVIQ
+214 FAVMQ
-219 FVAIFWFMARSRVEI
+219 FVAIFWFMAQSRVET

-269 QFQKMGGQFINGLLL
+269 KFQKMGGQFINGLLL

-310 EGSGFRAMFMGV
+310 EGSGFRAMFWGV
-322 DVLKMIRFIGQA
+322 DVLKMISFIGKA
-334 RKMAREYGACIAY
+334 RKLAREYGACIAY

-362 GGGQTGMGM
+362 GGQGGMGM
-371 GMGGMMGM
+371 GMGGMM

-393 DGINELSSWEKLRAR
+393 DGIGELTRWERLRAR
-408 WYQLRGKP
+408 WYQFRKKP
-416 VPPRDWHILF
+416 APPRDWHVLF

-454 PDRGGRREMVKYYL
+454 PDRSGRREMVKYYV
-468 NKIKTDESVDI
+468 NKIRTDESVDI

-484 DTAWAT
+484 DTSWAT

-495 SAIMKDSVRLALFDG
+495 SAITKDAVRLALFDG
-510 RERIAQH
+510 RESVAQH

-533 IEEMEEDQR
+533 IEEMQADQR
-542 RQVAYHE
+542 QQVAYHE
-549 AGHAIVQYYLRP
+549 AGHAVVQYYLRP

-607 VATKIYLG
+607 VATKIFLG
-615 EYWTGATSDF
+615 EYWTGATGDF
-625 QNVRARIWQLAHYGY
+625 QNVRARLWQLAHYGY

-646 MQMQPGMSG
+646 LQQNMSL
-655 GKEKT
+655 EKDKS
-660 EVVER
+660 EIVQK
-665 FWRKLEEQTEQVLLA
+665 FWRKLEEQTTEILNQ
-680 HSAEVHAVA
+680 HGPEVHAVA
-689 QALLDRNDLTGK
+689 NALLEHNDLTGK
-701 QCIQIIRSAST
+701 RCIEVIRAAAVAGT
-712 NEETLDSE
+712 EVVDSE
-720 LLLKSLVEETIVNGN
+720 RLLKALVEETIVAEGRSNHTDEKTEKKPRPKRKLKENGN
-735 GVNGN
+735 G
-740 SNGSKPEEI
+740 
-749 PAEVTNTK
+749 A
-757 VKPKPKTR
+757 
-765 AKAKAKVE
+765 

>member
-1 MSATELSPQGQSTDA
+1 LLA
-16 KVVPIHGEAP
+16 
-26 KKARMASMARAST
+26 
-39 DFYGAVGWILGLFLT
+39 T
-54 LFVSAPAI
+54 LFVSIPVI
-62 WFVTTNAA
+62 IFLVNNTSSRSA
-70 RSDRATIL
+70 RLTIL
-78 AWGIAIAWWLNP
+78 TYGIALAWWLNP
-90 LSLGALGYV
+90 LSLGALGYIFG
-99 LSNVRAWRL
+99 NMRAWRL
-108 WTVLGLFLW
+108 WTLLGLFMW
-117 AFVNVL
+117 AGVNLL
-123 VSMSIVSTNARIM
+123 VSMAIASDSARITIF
-136 VVNGLIII
+136 NGLIVV
-144 GYLLLALLFIYIQL
+144 GYILLGLLFLYIQL

-165 SGKPVRFFFGILG
+165 SGKPTRFFFGIMG
-178 WAAFNGLIYWAIISP
+178 WAAFNGLIYWAIINP
-193 EVLNIILVI
+193 EVLNLILVG
-202 LSFAARILFAIS
+202 LGFALRILFAIG
-214 FVVIQ
+214 FAVIQ
-219 FVAIFWFMARSRVEI
+219 FVAIFWFMAQSRVET

-269 QFQKMGGQFINGLLL
+269 KFQKMGGQFINGLLL

-310 EGSGFRAMFMGV
+310 EGSGFRAMFWGV
-322 DVLKMIRFIGQA
+322 DVLKMISFIGKA
-334 RKMAREYGACIAY
+334 RKLAREYGACIAY

-362 GGGQTGMGM
+362 GGQGGGMGM
-371 GMGGMMGM
+371 GMGGMM

-393 DGINELSSWEKLRAR
+393 DGIGELTRWEKLRAR
-408 WYQLRGKP
+408 WYQLRKKP
-416 VPPRDWHILF
+416 VPPRDWHVLF

-437 PALTRPGRFDRT
+437 PALTRLGRFDRT

-454 PDRGGRREMVKYYL
+454 PDRSGRREMVKYYV
-468 NKIKTDESVDI
+468 NKIRTDESVDI

-484 DTAWAT
+484 DTSWAT

-495 SAIMKDSVRLALFDG
+495 SAITKDAVRLALFDG
-510 RERIAQH
+510 RESVAQP

-549 AGHAIVQYYLRP
+549 AGHAVIQYYLRP
-561 DERIVRVS
+561 EQRIVRVS

-593 RTFVADILV
+593 RSFLADIMV

-607 VATKIYLG
+607 VATKIFLG

-625 QNVRARIWQLAHYGY
+625 QQVRARLWQLGHYGY
-640 FGPPLD
+640 FGPPIDLQQN
-646 MQMQPGMSG
+646 MRI
-655 GKEKT
+655 EKDKS
-660 EVVER
+660 EIVQK
-665 FWRKLEEQTEQVLLA
+665 FWRKLEDQTTEILSQHA
-680 HSAEVHAVA
+680 PEVHAVA
-689 QALLDRNDLTGK
+689 NALLEHNDLTGK
-701 QCIQIIRSAST
+701 LCIEIIQSAAAEGNNT
-712 NEETLDSE
+712 FDSE
-720 LLLKSLVEETIVNGN
+720 HLLKALVEETIVKAG
-735 GVNGN
+735 
-740 SNGSKPEEI
+740 KPESDE
-749 PAEVTNTK
+749 K
-757 VKPKPKTR
+757 MDKKPRPKR
-765 AKAKAKVE
+765 KAIKANGA